1 MKQKEFA
8 RNVNRE
14 HIMECEKIEIS
25 LPDFAVLSLEAMKEI
40 SDELGL

>member
-1 MKQKEFA
+1 
-8 RNVNRE
+8 
-14 HIMECEKIEIS
+14 MECEKIEIS